1 MRVKKAKASP
11 RARKP
16 ARSSRSKKPVVA
28 RESSQV
34 DWAAGT
40 RAIVLGI
47 FCVVVAVA
55 LLSAREDIP
64 TPKIARGDLPI
75 AAATLGT
82 EIPGRVETMK
92 PTVVKASQPAVE
104 REPSVIAS
112 SPIAPVERSTMDP
125 ITRDALRGAS
135 DVRTPIEAQ
144 PDTGAAV
151 TVNGCLENDGGVFRL
166 TDVSGAGAPTSRSW
180 KSGFLRKRPASI
192 EVEDAV
198 GTLSLRN
205 YVGRRVSAN
214 GTLTDREMRAR
225 AMRVVGACD

>member
-1 MRVKKAKASP
+1 MRVKKAKGSP
-11 RARKP
+11 RAKKP
-16 ARSSRSKKPVVA
+16 ARSTRSKKPAVA
-28 RESSQV
+28 HESAQV
-34 DWAAGT
+34 DWVAGT

-64 TPKIARGDLPI
+64 TPKIARGALPI

-92 PTVVKASQPAVE
+92 PTVAKASQPVVE
-104 REPSVIAS
+104 REPAVIAS
-112 SPIAPVERSTMDP
+112 TPIAPVDRSTM
-125 ITRDALRGAS
+125 
-135 DVRTPIEAQ
+135 EAQ